1 MRFYEVVR
9 GEKMLKIDE
18 GIVMSYFCFDV
29 GNEIKVEEIEK
40 ILGKRAEKV
49 LLTYE
54 RLTPEYVQ
62 YRVPPLFIR
71 LGKERINGRDWNVDV
86 KIYDFGVVTV
96 RLWIDIKGLTTEII
110 RFLNKSE
117 NELKQKATLIISKA
131 TEEIKKYVEKPA
143 IDVEK
148 TLSNYNIF
156 FIQRFD
162 GVWKPQE
169 IVKKYSNEIAN
180 LLRYEDKQL
189 SENEIKDIL
198 KNSLSYYND
207 DLTIIDFNSALIYD
221 PRKSYDVPDVL
232 EYAIIE
238 LTELRVYDN
247 FLDSVLE
254 TTYSELSKKRFFA
267 SGAIINKLSQI
278 KLEVSEVKEK
288 VENFI
293 KLIDDS
299 YLGKVYVAASNKFYL
314 EKWKSS
320 VKEKLELLE
329 SLYTK
334 EWERLQTKRNVWLEA
349 AIVVLFVLDII
360 LIFWELFG
368 NK

>member
-1 MRFYEVVR
+1 
-9 GEKMLKIDE
+9 MLRIEE

-29 GNEIKVEEIEK
+29 GNEIRLEEIEK
-40 ILGKRAEKV
+40 VLGKKAEQI

-62 YRVPPLFIR
+62 YKTPPLFIR
-71 LGKERINGRDWNVDV
+71 VGVEKVNGKEWGIDA

-96 RLWIDIKGLTTEII
+96 RLWTGIEGTTVEITKS
-110 RFLNKSE
+110 LNKAE
-117 NELKQKATLIISKA
+117 Q
-131 TEEIKKYVEKPA
+131 EIKKKAFTILNKILGEIKAYIEKPL

-148 TLSNYNIF
+148 TFSNYNIF
-156 FIQRFD
+156 FVQRFERA
-162 GVWKPQE
+162 WKPQD
-169 IVKKYSNEIAN
+169 IVKRFGDEIAHF
-180 LLRYEDKQL
+180 LRYESKKL
-189 SENEIKDIL
+189 SEPEIRDII
-198 KNSLSYYND
+198 KNPLSYYSD
-207 DLTIIDFNSALIYD
+207 DLTIIDFNAALIYD

-254 TTYSELSKKRFFA
+254 TTYEELGKKKFFA
-267 SGAIINKLSQI
+267 RGKIIDKLSQI

-299 YLGKVYVAASNKFYL
+299 YLGKIYVAASNKFYL

-329 SLYTK
+329 SLYSK
-334 EWERLQTKRNVWLEA
+334 SWDRLQTSRNIWLEA
-349 AIVVLFVLDII
+349 AIVALFILDII
-360 LIFWELFG
+360 LILWELFG
-368 NK
+368 KKIGL